1 MAKISNPQGFGDSR
15 PAASTSDNEA
25 GKSGVPLGPMIGG
38 KVGNIGG
45 EMGQRPDCSYGSN
58 HAPVRANIS
67 KSEQ

>member
-15 PAASTSDNEA
+15 PSASTKDNQA
-25 GKSGVPLGPMIGG
+25 SQSGPPEGPMIGG
-38 KVGNIGG
+38 RVSNFGG

-58 HAPVRANIS
+58 HAPVHANIS